1 MVKSVLK
8 AVHNKI
14 SVLHMLRFES
24 HPDKIFTAILKD
36 GIELMIY
43 EYHNAEYFTKSKE
56 EASEYLK
63 PYLPNASK
71 VFNPLTV
78 LPTLKEMLVCLEKPQ
93 LYQLND
99 YHYLLL
105 YDTLSNL
112 CDLHNDAVRDCE
124 TKKDRK
130 QLSQIGD
137 FYIEEL
143 LFDELVDIYFYDID
157 FLLNPEDSFQLG
169 MEGRKNMDVSE
180 ETYAISQGLA
190 PHPEELSLTVHESE
204 IPIEIDPSPY
214 FGSKSKVY
222 PDFDIKIGA

>member
-1 MVKSVLK
+1 MVKSVFK

-14 SVLHMLRFES
+14 SVLYMLRFQS
-24 HPDKIFTAILKD
+24 HPDKVFTAILKES
-36 GIELMIY
+36 IELMID
-43 EYHNAEYFTKSKE
+43 EVHNAEYFTNSKE
-56 EASEYLK
+56 EVSEYLK

-71 VFNPLTV
+71 VFNPKTALN
-78 LPTLKEMLVCLEKPQ
+78 TLKEMLVCLGKPQ

-112 CDLHNDAVRDCE
+112 CDLHNDAVRECE
-124 TKKDRK
+124 TKEDRK

-137 FYIEEL
+137 YFIEEL
-143 LFDELVDIYFYDID
+143 LFDELVDLYFYDTD
-157 FLLNPEDSFQLG
+157 FLIDPEAMMELG
-169 MEGRKNMDVSE
+169 HKGREQMAFNE

-190 PHPEELSLTVHESE
+190 PHPEELELKVHEGA

-222 PDFDIKIGA
+222 PDIG

>member
-1 MVKSVLK
+1 
-8 AVHNKI
+8 
-14 SVLHMLRFES
+14 MLRFQS
-24 HPDKIFTAILKD
+24 HPDKVFTAILKD
-36 GIELMIY
+36 GIELMID

-71 VFNPLTV
+71 VFNPETALN
-78 LPTLKEMLVCLEKPQ
+78 TLKEMLTCLGKPQ

-112 CDLHNDAVRDCE
+112 CDLHNAAVRECE
-124 TKKDRK
+124 TEEDRK

-137 FYIEEL
+137 YFIEEL
-143 LFDELVDIYFYDID
+143 LFDEILDIYFYDID
-157 FLLNPEDSFQLG
+157 FLLNPEDVFKMG
-169 MEGRKNMDVSE
+169 MDVRKGMDVSD
-180 ETYAISQGLA
+180 ETYAIGQGLA
-190 PHPEELSLTVHESE
+190 PHPEELELKVHKTET
-204 IPIEIDPSPY
+204 PIEIDPSPY

-222 PDFDIKIGA
+222 PDFN